1 MATRQKFNQTT
12 AERRRR
18 TFSEEFK
25 QKKVREIEQKIIKI
39 VFLINN
45 LKTNDKTKI
54 MEHNNQNAE
63 ETVTKL
69 IENQISKLPSGML
82 LWASFAAM
90 GASFAMKCMKN
101 NNAALFLGL
110 GAAPLL
116 FMGIYNKFVKT
127 EEHDEHHETT
137 GLERFQKVLTK

>member
-1 MATRQKFNQTT
+1 MENSNHNSVGA
-12 AERRRR
+12 
-18 TFSEEFK
+18 
-25 QKKVREIEQKIIKI
+25 I
-39 VFLINN
+39 
-45 LKTNDKTKI
+45 TKR
-54 MEHNNQNAE
+54 
-63 ETVTKL
+63 
-69 IENQISKLPSGML
+69 IENQTSKLPSGML